1 LGSDPETAAIFDE
14 FYGII
19 DVNGDG
25 EITTAEIEQIN
36 GVVRL
41 NDIDQF
47 FYE

>member
-1 LGSDPETAAIFDE
+1 LGSDPETSSIFDE

-36 GVVRL
+36 GAVGL
-41 NDIDQF
+41 NN
-47 FYE
+47 E